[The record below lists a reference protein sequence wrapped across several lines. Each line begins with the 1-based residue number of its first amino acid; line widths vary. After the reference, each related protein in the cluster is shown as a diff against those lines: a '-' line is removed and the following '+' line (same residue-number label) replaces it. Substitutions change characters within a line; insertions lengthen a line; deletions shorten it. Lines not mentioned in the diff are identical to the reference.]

1 MRASGCRS
9 LIEPDG
15 RVQARQVAQA
25 EEVHLQQA
33 GLLDVAHL
41 PLGADDLLV
50 LVLVRELLERDQV
63 LERPVGD
70 HHARGVRADVP
81 DRPFEPSGEV
91 EQLARSRGLP
101 RSAACSAGSSLSASS
116 SVMFSR
122 VGISLVT
129 WSTRASGM
137 FSARPTS
144 LSAALAAIVPNVP
157 IWATLAVAV
166 LLADV
171 LDDLVP
177 PLLAEVDVDVGRL
190 GPVRVEEPLEQQVV
204 LERADVAQV
213 EQVADQRP
221 AGRAP
226 GRAGDARL
234 AGEADEVPDDQEVRG
249 EPHPVDDAQ
258 LVLEP
263 LDAASAAGSSP

>member
-1 MRASGCRS
+1 MP
-9 LIEPDG
+9 LLDEPDG
-15 RVQARQVAQA
+15 GVEAGEVPEA
-25 EEVHLQQA
+25 EEVHLEEA

-50 LVLVRELLERDQV
+50 LVLVRDLLERDQV
-63 LERPVGD
+63 
-70 HHARGVRADVP
+70 ARAAGR
-81 DRPFEPSGEV
+81 
-91 EQLARSRGLP
+91 RSRRP
-101 RSAACSAGSSLSASS
+101 RRACRRSGPSLRAGGRSRTACAISGSSSASRRSAGSSLRASS

-137 FSARPTS
+137 FRARPTS

-157 IWATLAVAV
+157 ICATLAAPYFC
-166 LLADV
+166 ADV

-190 GPVRVEEPLEQQVV
+190 GAVRVEEPLEQEVV
-204 LERADVAQV
+204 LERADVAEL
-213 EQVADQRP
+213 EQVADQGP

-226 GRAGDARL
+226 APSWGCPASRANRTKSQTIRKYEANPIRLMMPSSCSSRSTRPRAGR
-234 AGEADEVPDDQEVRG
+234 
-249 EPHPVDDAQ
+249 
-258 LVLEP
+258 
-263 LDAASAAGSSP
+263 SP